1 MPTRVLVRAGMKLSV
16 LGRRLLATKKYCPL
30 LLLLGVFCQVSALPQ
45 SPNSEFQ
52 RLSQLV
58 QQRYQ
63 AGDLD
68 GAITNYQRAVKLDP
82 QSETA
87 YSGLDAAL
95 LDRGLQGIG
104 SGVGSRRRPA
114 GKTEGDAP
122 RFDAT
127 VPSTTKPRPFSAKP
141 LRSPRRTRIFA
152 PISDWRS
159 KEEPCR
165 RSPPGLCRGRK
176 AQGHLEAPGHATLT
190 HPRDRSFSFRGQC
203 PTLGVW
209 HGHHVP
215 LRCRDSV

>member
-1 MPTRVLVRAGMKLSV
+1 MPTRVLVRVGMKLSV

-95 LDRGLQGIG
+95 LGKGDFKELAAALALLEKPKATLPG
-104 SGVGSRRRPA
+104 SMQLSR
-114 GKTEGDAP
+114 
-122 RFDAT
+122 
-127 VPSTTKPRPFSAKP
+127 
-141 LRSPRRTRIFA
+141 L
-152 PISDWRS
+152 
-159 KEEPCR
+159 R
-165 RSPPGLCRGRK
+165 RSRGRFPASHCALPDGPESSHQSRTGARK
-176 AQGHLEAPGHATLT
+176 RRNAAEARQAFAEAEKLRATSKRQAT
-190 HPRDRSFSFRGQC
+190 QP
-203 PTLGVW
+203 
-209 HGHHVP
+209 
-215 LRCRDSV
+215 

>member
-1 MPTRVLVRAGMKLSV
+1 MPTWVLVRAGMKLSV

-87 YSGLDAAL
+87 YSRL
-95 LDRGLQGIG
+95 
-104 SGVGSRRRPA
+104 
-114 GKTEGDAP
+114 
-122 RFDAT
+122 
-127 VPSTTKPRPFSAKP
+127 
-141 LRSPRRTRIFA
+141 
-152 PISDWRS
+152 
-159 KEEPCR
+159 R
-165 RSPPGLCRGRK
+165 RSRGRFPASHCALPDGPESSHQSRTGARK
-176 AQGHLEAPGHATLT
+176 RSHAAEARQAFAEAEKLRATSKRQAT
-190 HPRDRSFSFRGQC
+190 QP
-203 PTLGVW
+203 
-209 HGHHVP
+209 
-215 LRCRDSV
+215 

>member
-1 MPTRVLVRAGMKLSV
+1 MPTWVLVRAGMKLSV

-87 YSGLDAAL
+87 YFGLDAAL
-95 LDRGLQGIG
+95 LGKGDFKELAAALAVAVALLEKPKATLPGSMQLSRLRRSRVRQAIALSPTDPNLRTNLGLALERGAMPPKPA
-104 SGVGSRRRPA
+104 RPL
-114 GKTEGDAP
+114 
-122 RFDAT
+122 
-127 VPSTTKPRPFSAKP
+127 PRPKSSGPPRSARP
-141 LRSPRRTRIFA
+141 RNPDTSARSEFLFQGTMPNSWSLARA
-152 PISDWRS
+152 PCSS
-159 KEEPCR
+159 
-165 RSPPGLCRGRK
+165 SVPG
-176 AQGHLEAPGHATLT
+176 
-190 HPRDRSFSFRGQC
+190 
-203 PTLGVW
+203 
-209 HGHHVP
+209 
-215 LRCRDSV
+215 

>member
-1 MPTRVLVRAGMKLSV
+1 MKLSV

-45 SPNSEFQ
+45 SPKSELQ

-95 LDRGLQGIG
+95 LGKGDFKELAAALA
-104 SGVGSRRRPA
+104 VAVALWKNRRRRSQVRCNCPVYDEAAAVFRQAIALSPTDPNLRTNLGLALERGAMPPKPA
-114 GKTEGDAP
+114 RP
-122 RFDAT
+122 L
-127 VPSTTKPRPFSAKP
+127 PRPKSSGPPRSARP
-141 LRSPRRTRIFA
+141 RNPDTSARSEFLFQGTMPNSWSLARA
-152 PISDWRS
+152 PCSS
-159 KEEPCR
+159 
-165 RSPPGLCRGRK
+165 SVPG
-176 AQGHLEAPGHATLT
+176 
-190 HPRDRSFSFRGQC
+190 
-203 PTLGVW
+203 
-209 HGHHVP
+209 
-215 LRCRDSV
+215 

>member
-1 MPTRVLVRAGMKLSV
+1 MPTWVLVRPGMKLSV

-95 LDRGLQGIG
+95 LDKRDFNELAAVLAVAVALLEKPKATLPG
-104 SGVGSRRRPA
+104 SMQLSR
-114 GKTEGDAP
+114 
-122 RFDAT
+122 
-127 VPSTTKPRPFSAKP
+127 
-141 LRSPRRTRIFA
+141 L
-152 PISDWRS
+152 
-159 KEEPCR
+159 R
-165 RSPPGLCRGRK
+165 RSRGRFPPSHCALPDGPESSHQSRTGARK
-176 AQGHLEAPGHATLT
+176 RSHAAEARQAFAEAEKLRATSKRQAT
-190 HPRDRSFSFRGQC
+190 QP
-203 PTLGVW
+203 
-209 HGHHVP
+209 
-215 LRCRDSV
+215 

>member
-45 SPNSEFQ
+45 SPNSELQ

-95 LDRGLQGIG
+95 LGKGDFKELAAALALLEKPKATLPG
-104 SGVGSRRRPA
+104 SMQLSR
-114 GKTEGDAP
+114 
-122 RFDAT
+122 
-127 VPSTTKPRPFSAKP
+127 
-141 LRSPRRTRIFA
+141 L
-152 PISDWRS
+152 
-159 KEEPCR
+159 R
-165 RSPPGLCRGRK
+165 RSRGRFPASHCALPDGPESSHQSRTGARKRSHAAEARQAFAEAEK